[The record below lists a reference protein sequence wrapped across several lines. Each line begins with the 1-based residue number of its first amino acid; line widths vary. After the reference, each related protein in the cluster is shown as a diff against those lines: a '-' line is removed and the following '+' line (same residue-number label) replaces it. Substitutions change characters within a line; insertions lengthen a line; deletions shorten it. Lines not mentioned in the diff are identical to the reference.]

1 MCVCFVGHGPWN
13 LLGNAKIYNPENIC
27 IHLSRGR
34 RLSFCV
40 CGINAWKCFSD
51 SETLKP
57 DVAASSRYLANVYL
71 DFDFECGTLDVV
83 PIETEYICERVQHV
97 INQPTNQKPPL
108 RSMRPNNVNGRI
120 AFISLS
126 LSLYY
131 TTRILTNTKPGHS
144 YVRMCVK
151 VYMARRV
158 WLCVQRWLWWCFLG
172 IYRINHEV
180 FGPVV
185 GGFKWK
191 PDLSW
196 FVFSVLRRVL
206 QLRTFNSKLLCPFIV

>member
-1 MCVCFVGHGPWN
+1 MVCNQTTIASLLEALSGKVNSQIEREIVLRVCGLVAVCVFVLSDMVHGTSSEM
-13 LLGNAKIYNPENIC
+13 LKYTIQKIYAFTCQEGEDCRFVFVESMPV
-27 IHLSRGR
+27 SVR
-34 RLSFCV
+34 
-40 CGINAWKCFSD
+40 KCFSD

-126 LSLYY
+126 LYY

-158 WLCVQRWLWWCFLG
+158 
-172 IYRINHEV
+172 
-180 FGPVV
+180 
-185 GGFKWK
+185 
-191 PDLSW
+191 
-196 FVFSVLRRVL
+196 
-206 QLRTFNSKLLCPFIV
+206 